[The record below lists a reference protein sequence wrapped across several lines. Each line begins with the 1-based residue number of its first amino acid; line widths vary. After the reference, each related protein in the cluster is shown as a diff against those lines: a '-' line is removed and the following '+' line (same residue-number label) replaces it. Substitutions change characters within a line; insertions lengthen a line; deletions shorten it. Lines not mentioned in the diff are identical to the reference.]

1 MKNVLKSFVFLFTLF
16 IFISCSQGND
26 IDESLEKKYFYNIDD
41 IYIKTLSKNTN
52 KTQSISDI
60 TYVIPTIYNNES
72 YNFEITTLKDDGS
85 VFNCNF

>member
-41 IYIKTLSKNTN
+41 IYIY
-52 KTQSISDI
+52 I
-60 TYVIPTIYNNES
+60 
-72 YNFEITTLKDDGS
+72 
-85 VFNCNF
+85 